1 MRELVQL
8 ADQLESFS
16 KELGVS
22 SYAGFL
28 EETNRSI
35 RAMATQNVFLIDV
48 FSNSNPTPATAKL
61 MGDLIGQAPASEF
74 QFKKIDEKTR
84 QIRVFD
90 QLQSSVVFIFVD
102 ETFLAGND
110 LLSMIKQNE
119 QYRFAFII
127 NCSQDEK
134 LTESVTRQLGYR
146 VKSVV
151 LKAEDLDGKKID
163 EILVMLIDAQQL
175 DKLKRYNYLQTVKP
189 IFGFMREIVDAE
201 SRAANTRKLLNTQN
215 ANITRKD
222 EQGMNISD
230 FVQNIRQLMQKNS
243 QDLEKNFKIKYEDL
257 NKPNTGK
264 FSMMAQE
271 RVSLLEDF
279 DRTELAEKS
288 EKVQTTIAPKFQ
300 EEFLQM
306 ISKASNKELGKDEEF
321 IKISFEDLI
330 SKINLQLKSKN
341 IKPILSEEVYIPF
354 PDKTR
359 TITSFCYYNRPYV
372 GEIIKKGA
380 MEYFVALRDYTG
392 LIMVVGGLLAPLSIV
407 ASASD
412 SGIFKYIATWVK
424 ASTAAISLLMIFYGI
439 YDLRKRIPLKRK
451 EEFERELTKAK
462 DTLTQESKRM
472 FSETSRDWL
481 VNVSNWIR
489 DVSVNISTAI
499 DRNVKEMQSNK
510 MGQMNNEKVQQQKLQ
525 TTLENMSRGIQN
537 ADRLRDTMQ
546 NRHRDMVSEFE
557 KELKF

>member
-1 MRELVQL
+1 M

>member
-1 MRELVQL
+1 MRELVQM
-8 ADQLESFS
+8 ADQLETFS

-35 RAMATQNVFLIDV
+35 RGMATNNVFLIDF
-48 FSNSNPTPATAKL
+48 FSNSNPTPAAKSV
-61 MGDLIGQAPASEF
+61 MEQLISNASNAEF
-74 QFKKIDEKTR
+74 QFRRINEQST

-90 QLQSSVVFIFVD
+90 QLQSAVVFIFVD
-102 ETFLAGND
+102 ETFLSGSD
-110 LLSMIKQNE
+110 LLAKIKQSD
-119 QYRFAFII
+119 QYRFAYVI
-127 NCSQDEK
+127 NCSSDEK
-134 LTESVTRQLGYR
+134 LAETVSRQLGYR
-146 VKSVV
+146 IKSII
-151 LKAEDLDGKKID
+151 LKAGDIEGKKID
-163 EILVMLIDAQQL
+163 EILTSLIEAPLL
-175 DKLKRYNYLQTVKP
+175 DKLKRYAYLQTVKP
-189 IFGFMREIVDAE
+189 LFGFMREIIDAE
-201 SRAANTRKLLNTQN
+201 NRATSTRKLLNTQN

-230 FVQNIRQLMQKNS
+230 FVQNMRQLMQKNS

-264 FSMMAQE
+264 FSVMAQE

-279 DRTELAEKS
+279 DRTVLAEKS

-306 ISKASNKELGKDEEF
+306 ISKAANKELGKDEEF

-341 IKPILSEEVYIPF
+341 IKPIISEEIYVPF
-354 PDKTR
+354 PDKNR
-359 TITSFCYYNRPYV
+359 SISSYCYYNRPYV
-372 GEIIKKGA
+372 GELIKKGA

-392 LIMVVGGLLAPLSIV
+392 LIMVVGGLLAPLSII

-412 SGIFKYIATWVK
+412 SGIFKSVANWVK
-424 ASTAAISLLMIFYGI
+424 ATTAAISLLMIVYGV
-439 YDLRKRIPLKRK
+439 YDLRRRIPLKRV
-451 EEFERELTKAK
+451 EEFEREMTKAK
-462 DTLTQESKRM
+462 DTMMQESKRM

-481 VNVSNWIR
+481 MNVSNWIR
-489 DVSVNISTAI
+489 DVSLNISTAI

-510 MGQMNNEKVQQQKLQ
+510 TGQMNNEKNQQQKLQ
-525 TTLENMSRGIQN
+525 ATLENISRGIQN

-546 NRHRDMVSEFE
+546 NRHRDMVTEFE
-557 KELKF
+557 KELKL